1 MMSESKKK
9 LKYIQAF
16 NANSILQKKMGDKKK
31 NLIERESNK
40 SDKIRKVQERSR
52 F

>member
-16 NANSILQKKMGDKKK
+16 NANSILQKMRDKKK

-40 SDKIRKVQERSR
+40 SDKITKVQERSR